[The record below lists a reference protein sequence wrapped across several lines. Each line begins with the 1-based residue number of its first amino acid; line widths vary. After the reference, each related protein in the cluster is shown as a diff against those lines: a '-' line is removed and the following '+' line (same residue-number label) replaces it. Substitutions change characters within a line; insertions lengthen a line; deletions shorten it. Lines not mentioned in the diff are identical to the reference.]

1 MNNNQS
7 PIFLVTISKRDITEI
22 HAITRGSN
30 ILITL
35 NGVQCVM
42 SKKIFNSLSCTD
54 STSTGALLYKEG
66 MDLPLWT
73 TLKF

>member
-1 MNNNQS
+1 MSTTQS

-30 ILITL
+30 VLITL
-35 NGVQCVM
+35 NGVRCVM
-42 SKKIFNSLSCTD
+42 SKKVFNSLSCTD
-54 STSTGALLYKEG
+54 STSTGAFLHKEG
-66 MDLPLWT
+66 MDLPMWT